1 MVRARDKTAQIG
13 LWDSE
18 VALPKHDDICLWVY
32 EHAEDVLRAL
42 RPFLFQPEWL
52 DRELRSE
59 ASPEVAAA
67 FRASTPR
74 TPPFIVHREL
84 EAALIPRDEPG
95 RGARGW
101 RAPVGYG
108 DVLLRYTAPR
118 PCAVYGRSDA
128 IESFSIHRDTF
139 ELLIEVK
146 TVLPTLGELLRQLN
160 LYATAFPGYQAVVA
174 PDDRYADILREHG
187 FGFLRYP
194 VG

>member
-1 MVRARDKTAQIG
+1 MARARDKTAQIG

-18 VALPKHDDICLWVY
+18 VALPKHDDICMWVY
-32 EHAEDVLRAL
+32 DHAEDVLRAL
-42 RPFLFQPEWL
+42 RPHLFRPDWL
-52 DRELRSE
+52 DREFDSR
-59 ASPEVAAA
+59 ASPEVVAA

-74 TPPFIVHREL
+74 TPPFIAQREL
-84 EAALIPRDEPG
+84 EAALVPRDG
-95 RGARGW
+95 GRGW

-108 DVLLRYTAPR
+108 DVLLTYTAPC
-118 PCAVYGRSDA
+118 PSPDYGSSDA
-128 IESFSIHRDTF
+128 IQGF
-139 ELLIEVK
+139 EVYPEKLQLLIEVK
-146 TVLPTLGELLRQLN
+146 TVLPTLGELMRQLN